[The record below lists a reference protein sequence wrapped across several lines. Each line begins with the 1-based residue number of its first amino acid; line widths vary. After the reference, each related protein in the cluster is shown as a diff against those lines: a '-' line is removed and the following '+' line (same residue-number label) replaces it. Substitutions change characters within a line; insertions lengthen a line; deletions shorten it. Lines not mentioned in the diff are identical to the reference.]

1 MNLFWIPRLL
11 NGKAFHRLEIERRT
25 NSGSDA
31 RYSVLYLAFP
41 ALTCWTN
48 HTPSSP
54 LKPPQLWAL
63 DRRPGMFLGV
73 RKPFIWSS
81 GFLLEHSGK
90 TLLSKLRSRAGRL
103 RIWSVTRCT
112 SFFRLPRRGWDL
124 LRFCVMCFATNPI
137 KWMAVILHSQWV
149 ETSCTQF
156 KLFFLSSVVL
166 PAQVFLAFVSQ
177 HLIYYLCS
185 CLYLIN
191 CGTYCGISHFV
202 VAFIICTF

>member
-1 MNLFWIPRLL
+1 MKRGFRAGNQFLDAEGCVLWKGLCDIRVGWSNSALKRRSYSNLMNLFWIPRLL

-112 SFFRLPRRGWDL
+112 RVSSDFREEAEISWD
-124 LRFCVMCFATNPI
+124 
-137 KWMAVILHSQWV
+137 
-149 ETSCTQF
+149 
-156 KLFFLSSVVL
+156 
-166 PAQVFLAFVSQ
+166 FV
-177 HLIYYLCS
+177 
-185 CLYLIN
+185 
-191 CGTYCGISHFV
+191 
-202 VAFIICTF
+202 

>member
-11 NGKAFHRLEIERRT
+11 NDKAFHRFEIERRT

-54 LKPPQLWAL
+54 PKPPQLWAV
-63 DRRPGMFLGV
+63 DRRPAGYVFRSE

-90 TLLSKLRSRAGRL
+90 TVLSKLCSRAGTVED
-103 RIWSVTRCT
+103 VTFYTLCKG
-112 SFFRLPRRGWDL
+112 FFRLLRRAWDL
-124 LRFCVMCFATNPI
+124 LRFYVMCFATNPI
-137 KWMAVILHSQWV
+137 KLMAVILHSQWV
-149 ETSCTQF
+149 EPSCTQF
-156 KLFFLSSVVL
+156 NLFFPSSVVL
-166 PAQVFLAFVSQ
+166 PAVAILDNMHTVSFKPC
-177 HLIYYLCS
+177 I
-185 CLYLIN
+185 
-191 CGTYCGISHFV
+191 G
-202 VAFIICTF
+202 AII